1 MEGYKTQFA
10 AEQDNALLKGP
21 LAVAPRFLK
30 DTKKITAFVYV
41 VFMALRLWRCM
52 QAVMRQNHER
62 LGITLPYPN
71 GALQPAP
78 TTKRLKEI
86 VTPIQIIHWRAADGT
101 RRRSRS
107 ALTLVQ
113 RQALLL
119 VGMDSRRF
127 IRVPSG

>member
-1 MEGYKTQFA
+1 MFLRIDA
-10 AEQDNALLKGP
+10 FDLKGP
-21 LAVAPRFLK
+21 LAVAPLFLK
-30 DTKKITAFVYV
+30 DTKKITAYVYA
-41 VFMALRLWRCM
+41 VFMALLLWRCM

-101 RRRSRS
+101 RR
-107 ALTLVQ
+107 
-113 RQALLL
+113 
-119 VGMDSRRF
+119 
-127 IRVPSG
+127 

>member
-1 MEGYKTQFA
+1 M
-10 AEQDNALLKGP
+10 ALL
-21 LAVAPRFLK
+21 
-30 DTKKITAFVYV
+30 
-41 VFMALRLWRCM
+41 LWRCM

-119 VGMDSRRF
+119 VGKDSRRF
-127 IRVPSG
+127 VRVPPG

>member
-127 IRVPSG
+127 IRVPPG